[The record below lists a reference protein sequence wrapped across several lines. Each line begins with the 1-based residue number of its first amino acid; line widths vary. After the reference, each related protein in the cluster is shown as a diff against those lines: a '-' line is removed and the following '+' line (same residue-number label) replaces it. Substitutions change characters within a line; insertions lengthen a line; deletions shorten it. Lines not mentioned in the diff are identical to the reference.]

1 MAEYLVHGEDLTSVA
16 EAIRQKGGTTEPLQ
30 FPDGFVSAVEAIE
43 TGAAEDKM
51 KQYIAGQLTELVDSS
66 ITTIGQ
72 WFLFYRDSLMTKV
85 ELPNA
90 VGECKNGAFY
100 TASALKECYLPQI
113 TSLGSTC
120 FYSCPELVDTDFS
133 AVEIIGQDCFQGC
146 TKLARLDFPAVTQ
159 IKVANNFRNCSKLD
173 TLILRSSTMVTLESS
188 TAFTNTPIAS
198 GTGYIY
204 VPGDLIS
211 TYQADSVWATYGDQF
226 RAIEDYPDV

>member
-51 KQYIAGQLTELVDSS
+51 KQYIAGQLTELVDST

-72 WFLFYRDSLMTKV
+72 RFLFYRDSLLTKV
-85 ELPNA
+85 DLPNA
-90 VGECKNGAFY
+90 VGECRDAAFY

-113 TSLGSTC
+113 TSLGASC
-120 FYSCPELVDTDFS
+120 FFSCPVLVDTDFS
-133 AVEIIGQDCFQGC
+133 AVEIIGQECFLGC
-146 TKLARLDFPAVTQ
+146 SKLARLDFPAATQ
-159 IKVANNFRNCSKLD
+159 IKVANNFKNCSKLD